1 MNRQSSPVIV
11 REGVHDVDLY
21 LSLHGGVLA
30 VYRLSFC
37 RGPLVVRE
45 WEVVEGYGGFPRGVV
60 VFPCLFV
67 PILLD
72 LLKCSQVS
80 RRWT

>member
-1 MNRQSSPVIV
+1 
-11 REGVHDVDLY
+11 
-21 LSLHGGVLA
+21 
-30 VYRLSFC
+30 
-37 RGPLVVRE
+37 
-45 WEVVEGYGGFPRGVV
+45 